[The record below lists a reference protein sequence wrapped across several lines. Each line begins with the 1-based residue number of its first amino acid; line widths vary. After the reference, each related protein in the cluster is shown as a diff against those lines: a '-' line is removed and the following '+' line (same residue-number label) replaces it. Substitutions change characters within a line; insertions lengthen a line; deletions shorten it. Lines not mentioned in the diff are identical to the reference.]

1 MLPATFSSSVV
12 SPAVEMIL
20 DHSQLA
26 LGQLQ
31 PGWPLSY
38 APMPWADVVQ
48 ANGLEQRP
56 HIAFPRVVMHSA
68 VSTPKQEPTSC
79 CCA

>member
-31 PGWPLSY
+31 PLSS
-38 APMPWADVVQ
+38 APMPWADVVH
-48 ANGLEQRP
+48 ADGLEQRP
-56 HIAFPRVVMHSA
+56 HIASPRVVMHSA

>member
-20 DHSQLA
+20 DQSQLA

-31 PGWPLSY
+31 AGWPLSY
-38 APMPWADVVQ
+38 TPTLWADVVQ
-48 ANGLEQRP
+48 ANRLEKRP
-56 HIAFPRVVMHSA
+56 HIAFPRVVMHSP

>member
-12 SPAVEMIL
+12 GPAVEMIL

-26 LGQLQ
+26 LDQ
-31 PGWPLSY
+31 PQPAWPLPY
-38 APMPWADVVQ
+38 APTLWADVVQ
-48 ANGLEQRP
+48 ANRLEKRP
-56 HIAFPRVVMHSA
+56 HIAFPRVVMHSP
-68 VSTPKQEPTSC
+68 VSTPKQEQTSC